1 MSAIAV
7 DVTQLDVAGLGVPP
21 AQPIVALPPTAAQ
34 ANVVR
39 LSPATGEPKRIV
51 LVGLVSVLCGLS
63 STAAAGALCWAWWQ
77 AIHMDAFPTAVR
89 IIELFDPRPGSWQ
102 SILAVTL
109 MAALG
114 AAMVAAPW
122 ITAFVAWN
130 GERWARIAG
139 LIAVGISA
147 GAWLM
152 NVYAWAAVP
161 TVVIAA
167 ALLWLPPVSEYFRQW
182 AVFLAPKGPVAP
194 DVARVAYGRED
205 RYK

>member
-1 MSAIAV
+1 MSVIPV
-7 DVTQLDVAGLGVPP
+7 DATQLEAAGLGVPP
-21 AQPIVALPPTAAQ
+21 AQPIVALPPTAAN
-34 ANVVR
+34 AKAVT

-51 LVGLVSVLCGLS
+51 LIGAVSVLCGLS
-63 STAAAGALCWAWWQ
+63 SAAAAGALGWAWWQ
-77 AIHMDAFPTAVR
+77 AIHMDTFPTAVR

-102 SILAVTL
+102 SIVAVVL

-130 GERWARIAG
+130 GERWSRIAG
-139 LIAVGISA
+139 LIAVGISL

-161 TVVIAA
+161 TVVVAA
-167 ALLWLPPVSEYFRQW
+167 GLLWSPQVGDYFRQW
-182 AVFLAPKGPVAP
+182 LVFRAPKGPVAP